1 MLRRCRLYHTRQKID
16 RIGGQS
22 TARAVSIRTSL
33 IFTSWRK
40 GERHAQAIC
49 LCDFPGETKVT
60 QKKEKP
66 RRSGA
71 LSRSTWRR
79 EPESNRPKR
88 LCRPLHNRFAIAPK
102 ADCPDAVRQA
112 TDFLF
117 EDHQSIK

>member
-1 MLRRCRLYHTRQKID
+1 MVLRRCRLYHTRPKIC

-22 TARAVSIRTSL
+22 TARAASIPTSL

-66 RRSGA
+66 R
-71 LSRSTWRR
+71 
-79 EPESNRPKR
+79 
-88 LCRPLHNRFAIAPK
+88 
-102 ADCPDAVRQA
+102 
-112 TDFLF
+112 
-117 EDHQSIK
+117 